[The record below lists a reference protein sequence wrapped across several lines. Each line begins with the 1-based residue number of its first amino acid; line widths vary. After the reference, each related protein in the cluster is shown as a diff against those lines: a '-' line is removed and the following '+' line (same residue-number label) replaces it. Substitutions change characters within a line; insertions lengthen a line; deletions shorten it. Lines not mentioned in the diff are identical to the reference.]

1 MTWPQ
6 TAEELLE
13 AAWGLIANAG
23 WDAGSG
29 DVAMAKS
36 PGWHEAALR
45 WRDGYH
51 QYTRERAGSMEQEQE
66 LAAAADSLAVEK
78 KESTAEKVIEGTFVR
93 LEHVI
98 ETVARFAHEHPGL
111 DRIFVQGLLTEL
123 QALEATGGLVIPPLD
138 EAPKEAADA
147 AMTPST
153 GAAPPADAPGEASS
167 PAPEGSQGGNDPK
180 GVTQQ

>member
-6 TAEELLE
+6 TAGELLE

-23 WDAGSG
+23 WDACSG
-29 DVAMAKS
+29 DVSMAKS

-78 KESTAEKVIEGTFVR
+78 KENAAEKVIEGTFVR
-93 LEHVI
+93 LEHVVGA
-98 ETVARFAHEHPGL
+98 VARFAHEHPGL

-147 AMTPST
+147 ATT
-153 GAAPPADAPGEASS
+153 
-167 PAPEGSQGGNDPK
+167 PAPDGSQGGDDPK